1 MMLPFLSLMV
11 LEREAFIEAELPI
24 DPELLDVLLPDVLG
38 DGTGIAPEALL
49 LVDDVLLPIVPLSLP
64 EALLPIAP
72 LEALLSI
79 DEELLPIAP
88 LSLPEV
94 LLLMPL
100 SVPLELALLEV
111 PLALLSVDPAVP
123 PPDALFSVELLCV
136 VVLVVLLPPLLRV
149 VCSVVVVSASSSST
163 RPFRAYQ
170 AAPANTAKTMAPNT
184 RFRVL
189 PFSPSKRGTKLSSQ
203 ICSKR
208 PR

>member
-1 MMLPFLSLMV
+1 MTLPFLSLMV
-11 LEREAFIEAELPI
+11 LEREAVTEAELPV
-24 DPELLDVLLPDVLG
+24 DPELLDVLG
-38 DGTGIAPEALL
+38 DGAGIALEALL
-49 LVDDVLLPIVPLSLP
+49 LIDDVLLPIVPLSLP
-64 EALLPIAP
+64 DALLPIAP
-72 LEALLSI
+72 LEELLPI

-88 LSLPEV
+88 LSPPDV

-100 SVPLELALLEV
+100 SAPPELALLEV
-111 PLALLSVDPAVP
+111 PLALLSVDPEVSL
-123 PPDALFSVELLCV
+123 PDALFSVELLSD
-136 VVLVVLLPPLLRV
+136 VVLVVMLLSPPLLVRV
-149 VCSVVVVSASSSST
+149 VCSVVVVSVSASSPP

-170 AAPANTAKTMAPNT
+170 AAPANAAKTMAPNT